1 MSSIIGSNGL
11 ICTSTDVINYF
22 TLVINV
28 IFGKLYYSGSFWFK
42 GREGNLFNSIL
53 LLLKLIQ
60 AKFLFDWII
69 EQNQI
74 GQRKFAMCTITK
86 NDRCA
91 TIGQRKKYR
100 QISITRA
107 KKLLSRTS

>member
-1 MSSIIGSNGL
+1 
-11 ICTSTDVINYF
+11 
-22 TLVINV
+22 
-28 IFGKLYYSGSFWFK
+28 
-42 GREGNLFNSIL
+42 L

-74 GQRKFAMCTITK
+74 GQRKNTK

-107 KKLLSRTS
+107 KKLLSRAS